1 MQENYPK
8 RSVSL
13 SRLLGRISE
22 LFEEQITPHE
32 VWVRAEVSSFKSHG
46 SGHLYFDLVEERNGS
61 QIARCR
67 AVIWRG
73 NAEAIFLRSKINVAE
88 HLEDGREILC
98 LARAVYHPVFGLS
111 LQISD
116 VDPDFALG
124 EVEKRRRACIARLK
138 KEKLLHLNKQIPLP
152 LVIQRLAII
161 AAEGSAGFADLIEQL
176 SRNNYGY
183 HFEWTHFKASVQGK
197 DASNTILAAHQSIDP
212 SEFDAIILIRGGG
225 ATLDLDVFNHYELN
239 AALAQSPLPFI
250 VGIGHET
257 DRTVVDEWA
266 SVSLKTPSAVGAW
279 IVERAREFEIQ
290 VSTHYQLIMEH
301 YRAHME
307 RSKSA
312 LNDRSQNIVRIS
324 REVQSAERIL
334 LSEVSQQISHQT
346 ERRLKRELET
356 QRFRADHV
364 GNEAMRIAENGKHV
378 LTLSVANMDRF
389 AKELMVRSLHN
400 VKMTEELVEVYQP
413 SNTLKRGYTLLR
425 KEKKI
430 VMKPEDLK
438 AGDAIQIETAT
449 AWLESEIKKVSTKN
463 G

>member
-1 MQENYPK
+1 MREDYPK

-32 VWVRAEVSSFKSHG
+32 VWVRAEVSSFKNHG

-124 EVEKRRRACIARLK
+124 EVEKRRRECIARLH
-138 KEKLLHLNKQIPLP
+138 KEQLLHLNKQLHLP
-152 LVIQRLAII
+152 PVIQRLAII

-197 DASNTILAAHQSIDP
+197 GAANTILSAFHSIDP
-212 SEFDAIILIRGGG
+212 SEYDAIILIRGGG

-239 AALAQSPLPFI
+239 ATLAQSKLPFI

-266 SVSLKTPSAVGAW
+266 CISLKTPSAVGAW
-279 IVERAREFEIQ
+279 IVERAREFEIE
-290 VSTHYQLIMEH
+290 VSTRYQSIMEY
-301 YRAHME
+301 YRAFVE
-307 RSKSA
+307 RSKSL

-324 REVQSAERIL
+324 REVQSAQRIA
-334 LSEVSQQISHQT
+334 LSEVSQQIGHQA
-346 ERRLKRELET
+346 ERRLKRESES
-356 QRFRADHV
+356 QRYRADHL
-364 GNEAMRIAENGKHV
+364 GHEAKRIAENGKHA
-378 LTLSVANMDRF
+378 LKLSVGNMDRF
-389 AKELMVRSLHN
+389 AKEILVRSTHN
-400 VKMTEELVEVYQP
+400 LNMTKELVEVYQP

-425 KEKKI
+425 KEDQI
-430 VMKPEDLK
+430 VMKPEQLK
-438 AGDAIQIETAT
+438 AGEFIQIETAS
-449 AWLESEIKKVSTKN
+449 AWLESEIKKVTAKN